1 MIVSYSKYKKL
12 LDNRNYIVEKFS
24 HEIDTLKTENER
36 LKTENEKLKGTIKL
50 LEDVAILDA
59 LQRIDRGEIEK
70 PKEPPELKFIELKV
84 RENTVKIYE
93 ECIEKI
99 KALFPSDNEPY
110 QYWEIHEGA
119 DNILSE
125 IKKITKFR

>member
-12 LDNRNYIVEKFS
+12 RENRNYIVEKFS
-24 HEIDTLKTENER
+24 HEIDTLKAENEE
-36 LKTENEKLKGTIKL
+36 LKTRNEGLKGTIQL
-50 LEDVAILDA
+50 LEDVAMLDA
-59 LQRIDRGEIEK
+59 LQRMKRGELEK
-70 PKEPPELKFIELKV
+70 LNEPPELKFIELKV

-119 DNILSE
+119 DNILNE
-125 IKKITKFR
+125 AKKNYKI

>member
-12 LDNRNYIVEKFS
+12 RENRNYIVEKFS
-24 HEIDTLKTENER
+24 HEIDELQSENEV
-36 LKTENEKLKGTIKL
+36 LKRTIKML
-50 LEDVAILDA
+50 NDCALLDA
-59 LQRIDRGEIEK
+59 LGRIEHGELEK

-119 DNILSE
+119 DNILKE
-125 IKKITKFR
+125 LVGE

>member
-12 LDNRNYIVEKFS
+12 RENRNYIVEKFP
-24 HEIDTLKTENER
+24 HEIYTLKAENEE
-36 LKTENEKLKGTIKL
+36 LKTRNEGLKGTIQL
-50 LEDVAILDA
+50 LEDVAMLDA
-59 LQRIDRGEIEK
+59 LQRMKRGELEK
-70 PKEPPELKFIELKV
+70 LNEPPELKFIELKV

-119 DNILSE
+119 DNILNE
-125 IKKITKFR
+125 AKKNYKI

>member
-12 LDNRNYIVEKFS
+12 CENRNYIVEKFS
-24 HEIDTLKTENER
+24 HEIDTLKAENEE
-36 LKTENEKLKGTIKL
+36 LKTRNEGLKGTIQL
-50 LEDVAILDA
+50 LEDVAMLDA
-59 LQRIDRGEIEK
+59 LQRMKRGELEK
-70 PKEPPELKFIELKV
+70 LNEPPELKFIELKV

-119 DNILSE
+119 DNILNE
-125 IKKITKFR
+125 AKKNYKI